1 LRGIFRSPPFGRI
14 AEDATHPSTRSFSGL
29 SLALSPPPLLPE
41 RCPLGAMPSAVY
53 VGAFAVSRQSPQR
66 DYLSATALQSSVGT
80 GSLALRSCRHCRS
93 STNVYSVF
101 VCSALPRVLLLLLR
115 YVCACRRM
123 GAGLKPQ
130 TTPLR
135 LALSLW
141 SFACVLRYARPQ
153 PRAHGAPSSGARSLR
168 SRAPLLGRA
177 FATRAQLRACR
188 RAPFTPF
195 RATRATSGTL
205 NYFRDV
211 RGLHDEPLRYDV
223 PHPTTANIVS
233 SRTFPSHRMTY
244 GKLSYRGL
252 CPQTPS
258 VLIRGIDY

>member
-1 LRGIFRSPPFGRI
+1 MRGIFRSPPCGRI
-14 AEDATHPSTRSFSGL
+14 AEDATHPSTRPFSGL

-41 RCPLGAMPSAVY
+41 RCPLGALPSAVC

-80 GSLALRSCRHCRS
+80 GSLALRSCRRCRS
-93 STNVYSVF
+93 IDHRCSGL

-115 YVCACRRM
+115 NVCACRRM
-123 GAGLKPQ
+123 GAGLWPSG
-130 TTPLR
+130 PSR
-135 LALSLW
+135 RPALFLW

-177 FATRAQLRACR
+177 FATRSQLRACR
-188 RAPFTPF
+188 RAPSTPF

-223 PHPTTANIVS
+223 SNPTTANIVS

-244 GKLSYRGL
+244 GKLSSRGL

>member
-1 LRGIFRSPPFGRI
+1 MRGISRSSPFGRI
-14 AEDATHPSTRSFSGL
+14 AGDVTHPSTRSFSGL
-29 SLALSPPPLLPE
+29 SPALSPPPLLPE
-41 RCPLGAMPSAVY
+41 RCPLGALPFAVCVY
-53 VGAFAVSRQSPQR
+53 AFAVSRQSPQR
-66 DYLSATALQSSVGT
+66 AYLSATALQSSQAP

-115 YVCACRRM
+115 CICACRRT
-123 GAGLKPQ
+123 GAWLKPQ
-130 TTPLR
+130 TTSLR

-177 FATRAQLRACR
+177 YATRSQLRAFR

-195 RATRATSGTL
+195 RATRATSSTL

-211 RGLHDEPLRYDV
+211 RGLYVETLRYDV
-223 PHPTTANIVS
+223 SHPTTANIVS
-233 SRTFPSHRMTY
+233 TQTFPSHRMTEGNLGY
-244 GKLSYRGL
+244 
-252 CPQTPS
+252 
-258 VLIRGIDY
+258 